1 MKTKFNKE
9 SRNLMIAM
17 LLGDGSINQVYGF
30 RMTHCG
36 KQVEYLKWKIKL
48 LNQHGIKNCGL
59 KSYVSTKGY
68 KVGETYYYTRAHVTM
83 FAKVLRRVFYK
94 GLKKNIANR
103 RMLNRLDARGLAIWF
118 MDDGCIQS
126 VRSASIT
133 MRIATCLSK
142 EENQTIIDFFKEQWN
157 IHFYTF
163 SEGRGTYSIMCGTE
177 SALRFIDLIRPYV
190 SEVPDM
196 LYKISY
202 NIDGRKRP
210 VSSSELKQETSNLD
224 EDMVS
229 PSLKSEAVLN
239 GTELTTLYE
248 GMVRRG
254 HAVSY

>member
-103 RMLNRLDARGLAIWF
+103 QMLNRLDARGLAIWY
-118 MDDGCIQS
+118 MDDGCIENQHN
-126 VRSASIT
+126 VTIRI
-133 MRIATCLSK
+133 RIATCLSK
-142 EENQTIIDFFKEQWN
+142 QENQILIDYFKEVWN
-157 IHFYTF
+157 VHFYTF
-163 SEGRGTYSIMCGTE
+163 SEGRGTFSLMCGTE
-177 SALRFIDLIRPYV
+177 SAIRFIELVKPYV
-190 SEVPDM
+190 SEIPDM
-196 LYKISY
+196 TYKISY

-210 VSSSELKQETSNLD
+210 VSSSELKWETPD
-224 EDMVS
+224 KGEDMVL
-229 PSLKSEAVLN
+229 PAFKDAATIV
-239 GTELTTLYE
+239 GATVTT
-248 GMVRRG
+248 
-254 HAVSY
+254 